1 MKKKGRLYSIVLILA
16 FFTFGVLPAQ
26 AVTVGLFDWA
36 FNVDGTVYESSFDEL
51 SDISGLDESGFTES
65 TGLGTLK
72 WISDVAG
79 DLEDHSFI
87 AFFDHEID
95 ENINTYFN
103 EYGTVHNKSV
113 LPVGQSWEIDEPGYK
128 FGDIYQNTTG
138 WDGVDYSSPIG
149 LDNYNNVD
157 SSWPD
162 DVSMAMGWD
171 FGLGEGEYATISLVV
186 SDDISDM
193 PTSGFY
199 LSQTDPDSEYSIY
212 FSTALEITGNSPA
225 PGPGPSIPEP
235 STLFLMGLGLAGL
248 FGVQR
253 RRASRKNV

>member
-1 MKKKGRLYSIVLILA
+1 MKKKGRLYSIILILA
-16 FFTFGVLPAQ
+16 FFVFSALPVQATPVLW
-26 AVTVGLFDWA
+26 DWA
-36 FNVDGTVYESSFDEL
+36 FNVDGTVEYNFSNVFGVDYGDDFDDL
-51 SDISGLDESGFTES
+51 
-65 TGLGTLK
+65 TGLGELEWTT
-72 WISDVAG
+72 DVAG
-79 DLEDHSFI
+79 DHSFI

-113 LPVGQSWEIDEPGYK
+113 LPVGQSWEIDEPGYI

-138 WDGVDYSSPIG
+138 WDGFDYSSPIG